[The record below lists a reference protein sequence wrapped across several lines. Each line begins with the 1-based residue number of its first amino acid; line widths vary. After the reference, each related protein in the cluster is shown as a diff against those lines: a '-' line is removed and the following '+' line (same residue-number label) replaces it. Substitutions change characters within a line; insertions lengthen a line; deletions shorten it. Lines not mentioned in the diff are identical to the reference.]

1 MKKAFALLL
10 SLLALPVAHALGE
23 QELLEPDQAF
33 ALSVKARD
41 AETLVASWKIADGY
55 YLYRDKF
62 KFESLDPALV
72 LKPALIPPGKKKDDP
87 GFGVV
92 ETYMH
97 AVTATLPIERRP
109 RGAQTVK
116 LRITAQ
122 GCNEPIGVCL
132 PPITKEVSLS
142 LPALPVAKV
151 AAADTKSNGV
161 KSLKDLA
168 GLIEPRANQDFL
180 PPDEAFAL
188 TTEATDANM
197 VTARIRIAS
206 GYYLYRDKTSVKLV
220 SGDGTKL
227 GKLDLPRGQ
236 VKNDPYIGKTEII
249 HDELNLRIPLLRTA
263 SAASDIA
270 LEIGYQG
277 CAEKGICYP
286 PQTKK
291 VSLRL
296 PAAGAAIPTTPLP
309 TVSAPPATSD
319 GKGLLATMLGAFL
332 AGLALAFTPCV
343 LPMVPILSGIIV
355 RSGDQ
360 TIGKLRGG
368 LLSYS
373 YVLGTAVTYTAAGVF
388 AGLTGGQLQSYFQNP
403 WAIGTF
409 ATLLGLLA
417 LSMFGLFE
425 LQMPSFIQSKL
436 HYHSHKIKGG
446 SFVGAFVLG
455 LVSALI
461 VGACVSPVLIGVLG
475 AAISTGN
482 PVLGGGAM
490 LALAHGQG
498 VALVAVGIGA
508 GFLLP
513 KAGPWMD
520 RVKQVFGV
528 LLLGAAIYL
537 LGNIPDVPVLILWS
551 VLFIVTAVYLGATQ
565 SLPKEASGWRYLW
578 KGIGTF
584 LLLWGVLA
592 LFGGLLG
599 ERDILK
605 PVPLRGL
612 ATFTAGA
619 PATAASVPVAG
630 SEFFQRHANL
640 SNIEQA
646 LAQAKRDG
654 KPVVLDFYADW
665 CTECVR
671 MERTTFTDPRVRD
684 ALKRFVLLQA
694 DVTENNDAS
703 NALKRRF
710 GVYGPPAM
718 LFFAP
723 SGEEKPDMRFY
734 GYRDVGEYLALLG
747 RI

>member
-1 MKKAFALLL
+1 MKKSLALLL
-10 SLLALPVAHALGE
+10 CLLALPVAHALGE
-23 QELLEPDQAF
+23 PELLEPDQAF
-33 ALSVKARD
+33 ALSVQVRD

-62 KFESLDPALV
+62 KFESLDPGLI
-72 LKPALIPPGKKKDDP
+72 LKPAIIPAGRKKNDP

-92 ETYMH
+92 ETYVH
-97 AVTATLPIERRP
+97 AVTATLPIERRTS
-109 RGAQTVK
+109 GAQTAK

-132 PPITKEVSLS
+132 SPVTKEVTLS
-142 LPALPVAKV
+142 LPALTTAT
-151 AAADTKSNGV
+151 ADARTTGV

-168 GLIEPRANQDFL
+168 GLIEPRGSEDFL
-180 PPDEAFAL
+180 PPDQAFAL
-188 TTEATDANM
+188 ATEVTDAST

-220 SGDGTKL
+220 SGDGTTL
-227 GKLDLPRGQ
+227 GTVELPRGQ
-236 VKNDPYIGKTEII
+236 VKNDPYIGRTEII
-249 HDELNLRIPLLRTA
+249 HDELSVRIPLMRTK
-263 SAASDIA
+263 SAANDIA

-296 PAAGAAIPTTPLP
+296 PAADAKPALVTAATKPPKIEGDSYLKLIFGAFFA
-309 TVSAPPATSD
+309 
-319 GKGLLATMLGAFL
+319 GLLLT
-332 AGLALAFTPCV
+332 FTPCV
-343 LPMVPILSGIIV
+343 LPMIPILSGVIV

-373 YVLGTAVTYTAAGVF
+373 YVFGTAVTYTAAGVL
-388 AGLTGGQLQSYFQNP
+388 AGLTGGQLQAYFQNP

-409 ATLLGLLA
+409 AAVLAFLA
-417 LSMFGLFE
+417 LSMFGLFD
-425 LQMPSFIQSKL
+425 LQMPSFIQSRL
-436 HYHSHKIKGG
+436 HYHTHKVKGG
-446 SFVGAFVLG
+446 TFVGAFVLG

-475 AAISTGN
+475 EAIHQGD
-482 PVLGGGAM
+482 PVLGGSLM

-520 RVKQVFGV
+520 SVKQVFGV
-528 LLLGAAIYL
+528 MLLGVAVYL
-537 LGNIPDVPVLILWS
+537 LGFLPQVPVLLLWS
-551 VLFIVTAVYLGATQ
+551 ALLIVTAVYLGATQ
-565 SLPKEASGWRYLW
+565 SLPKEAGGWRYLW

-612 ATFTAGA
+612 AAFTAGA
-619 PATAASVPVAG
+619 PATAANVPVAG
-630 SEFFQRHANL
+630 GELFQRHANL
-640 SNIEQA
+640 SDIEQA

-654 KPVVLDFYADW
+654 KPVVLDFYATW

-671 MERTTFTDPRVRD
+671 MERSTFTDPRVRD

-703 NALKRRF
+703 SALKRRF

-723 SGEEKPDMRFY
+723 GGEEKPDLRFY
-734 GYRDVGEYLALLG
+734 GYRNVEEYLALLG
-747 RI
+747 RV

>member
-1 MKKAFALLL
+1 MKRTFALLL
-10 SLLALPVAHALGE
+10 CLLALPVAHALGE

-33 ALSVKARD
+33 ALSVQVRD
-41 AETLVASWKIADGY
+41 ANTLVARWKIADGY
-55 YLYRDKF
+55 YLYRNKL

-72 LKPALIPPGKKKDDP
+72 LKPAVLPAGKKKDDP
-87 GFGVV
+87 GFGIV
-92 ETYMH
+92 EIYIH
-97 AVTATLPIERRP
+97 AATVTLPIERRVS
-109 RGAQTVK
+109 GAQTAR

-132 PPITKEVSLS
+132 PPVTRDVTVS
-142 LPALPVAKV
+142 LPALKVA
-151 AAADTKSNGV
+151 AAADTKTTGV

-168 GLIEPRANQDFL
+168 GLIEPSGSQEFL
-180 PPDEAFAL
+180 PPDQAFAL
-188 TTEATDANM
+188 TTEVTDPNT

-206 GYYLYRDKTSVKLV
+206 GYYLYRDKTSVKLL

-227 GKLDLPRGQ
+227 GKLELPRGQ
-236 VKNDPYIGKTEII
+236 VKNDPYIGKTEVI
-249 HDELNLRIPLLRTA
+249 HDELNMRIPLVRT
-263 SAASDIA
+263 SAAA
-270 LEIGYQG
+270 NNVELEIGYQG

-286 PQTKK
+286 PQNTK

-296 PAAGAAIPTTPLP
+296 PNADGG
-309 TVSAPPATSD
+309 PATAATVGTQPATGE

-409 ATLLGLLA
+409 AALLA
-417 LSMFGLFE
+417 LLAMSMFGLFE

-475 AAISTGN
+475 AAISSGN

-490 LALAHGQG
+490 FALAHGQG

-537 LGNIPDVPVLILWS
+537 LGNLPEVPVLILWS
-551 VLFIVTAVYLGATQ
+551 ILFIVTAVYLGATQ
-565 SLPKEASGWRYLW
+565 SLPKEAGGWRYLW
-578 KGIGTF
+578 KGVGTF

-619 PATAASVPVAG
+619 PATAAGVPVASG
-630 SEFFQRHANL
+630 ELFQRHANL
-640 SNIEQA
+640 ADIEQA
-646 LAQAKRDG
+646 LARAKRGG
-654 KPVVLDFYADW
+654 KPVILDFYATW

-671 MERTTFTDPRVRD
+671 MERTTLTDPRVRD

-703 NALKRRF
+703 GAIKRRF

-723 SGEEKPDMRFY
+723 GGAEKPDMRFY
-734 GYRDVGEYLALLG
+734 GYRNVEEYLALLG
-747 RI
+747 RV